1 MLSWIG
7 SPEFHFVMVV
17 FGIVMIVLGIRGYS
31 RGTLPLS
38 KLLFVLVAS
47 VAWIAY
53 SIADATAFLS
63 LPNFFSNLFTGVL
76 SLLFISLFFYWGHM
90 RRGGE
95 GD

>member
-17 FGIVMIVLGIRGYS
+17 FGIVMIVLGVRGYS
-31 RGTLPLS
+31 RGTLS
-38 KLLFVLVAS
+38 RSELLFVLVAS

-53 SIADATAFLS
+53 SIADAAAFLS
-63 LPNFFSNLFTGVL
+63 LPNLISSLLTGVL
-76 SLLFISLFFYWGHM
+76 SLLFILLLFYWGYT

>member
-17 FGIVMIVLGIRGYS
+17 FGIVMVVLGIRGYS
-31 RGTLPLS
+31 RETLS
-38 KLLFVLVAS
+38 RSELLFVLVAS

-53 SIADATAFLS
+53 SLADATAFLS
-63 LPNFFSNLFTGVL
+63 LPNFISSLFTGVL
-76 SLLFISLFFYWGHM
+76 SLLFISLFFYWGYM

>member
-1 MLSWIG
+1 MLSWIE
-7 SPEFHFVMVV
+7 SPEFHFVMVA

-31 RGTLPLS
+31 RETLPRS

-63 LPNFFSNLFTGVL
+63 LSNFISSLFTGVL
-76 SLLFISLFFYWGHM
+76 SLLFISLFFYWGYT
-90 RRGGE
+90 RQGS
-95 GD
+95 